1 MPYPLKELIRGSH
14 HPRHPAHR
22 TRPRR
27 ARDRSAARRRAKAG
41 YSAYVRQRFPAGQ
54 VNGYYQPIIKG
65 VGQQQD
71 LEVGRVAVPIH
82 AALGEW
88 G

>member
-1 MPYPLKELIRGSH
+1 MTEKLGKAHALKRGIV
-14 HPRHPAHR
+14 RDFQD
-22 TRPRR
+22 
-27 ARDRSAARRRAKAG
+27 ARVFQRFEEF
-41 YSAYVRQRFPAGQ
+41 VRQRFTTGQ
-54 VNGYYQPIIKG
+54 VYGYYRPIVKG

-71 LEVGRVAVPIH
+71 LEVRRVSVPIH

>member
-1 MPYPLKELIRGSH
+1 MTEKLGKAHALKRSVV
-14 HPRHPAHR
+14 RDFQD
-22 TRPRR
+22 
-27 ARDRSAARRRAKAG
+27 ARVFQRFEEF
-41 YSAYVRQRFPAGQ
+41 VRQRFTTGQ
-54 VNGYYQPIIKG
+54 VYGYYRPIVKG

-71 LEVGRVAVPIH
+71 LEVRRVAVAIY